1 MILGVNQ
8 GKIPTT
14 VSNGVSGECK
24 IHKKSL
30 RGAEATICSGH
41 HRIICYYN
49 EIESKKALN
58 AIYVHISSWQ
68 NILYFPE
75 DGKIFC

>member
-1 MILGVNQ
+1 M
-8 GKIPTT
+8 T

-24 IHKKSL
+24 IHKESL

-49 EIESKKALN
+49 EIESKKDLKCQICTYFQLAKHFIL
-58 AIYVHISSWQ
+58 SRRWQ
-68 NILYFPE
+68 NLLLEFSPL
-75 DGKIFC
+75 KTKHS